1 MFNKKEFKKREKDRN
16 KHIIT
21 IHDKNGIRQVT
32 MGYFAKKIFFYIIL
46 IIILLLGL
54 SFAYTKYLEDSFFK
68 LQSLHKNT
76 EIEIT
81 KLKQQQKNI
90 IQYSNKLKSIIDTK
104 EKQKKH
110 LQDTIGSLGEELE
123 NTRKILGINDN
134 GFKINSNIDYSKLS
148 VGEKEVIMHF
158 IPNGKPVPK
167 ITRSSGFGWRIHP
180 IYHKRIFHR
189 GLDISVPI
197 GTKVMATAN
206 GVVEKVRYNKSVGY
220 GNLLII
226 KHSYGFRSAYAHLN
240 SISVEVGDY
249 VLKGQIVARSG
260 NTGRSTGP
268 HLHYE
273 VRYLDKILN
282 PNLFIKWNE
291 NNFTD
296 TIKKENR
303 VQWHSVVKATKTI
316 IHTVQQ
322 ALLLQEQKSKER

>member
-1 MFNKKEFKKREKDRN
+1 MFNKKAFEKREKDRN

-32 MGYFAKKIFFYIIL
+32 VGYFAKRLFLLVIS
-46 IIILLLGL
+46 IIIIIIFI
-54 SFAYTKYLEDSFFK
+54 SFLYTKYLEDSFIE
-68 LQSLHKNT
+68 LQSIHKNT

-81 KLKQQQKNI
+81 KLKLQQKNI
-90 IQYSNKLKSIIDTK
+90 IKYNNELKSIIITK
-104 EKQKKH
+104 EKQKNN
-110 LQDTIGSLGEELE
+110 LQNTISSLGEELE
-123 NTRKILGINDN
+123 NTKNILGINDD
-134 GFKINSNIDYSKLS
+134 GFKINSKIDYSKLS
-148 VGEKEVIMHF
+148 ISEKEVIMHN
-158 IPNGKPVPK
+158 IPNGKPVSIIK
-167 ITRSSGFGWRIHP
+167 RSSGFGWRIHP
-180 IYHKRIFHR
+180 ILHRRVFHR
-189 GLDISVPI
+189 GLDISVSI

-206 GVVEKVRYNKSVGY
+206 GIIEKVRYNKHKGY

-240 SISVEVGDY
+240 SIDVKVGDY
-249 VLKGQIVARSG
+249 VLKGQVVARSG

-282 PNLFIKWNE
+282 PNLFIKWNL
-291 NNFTD
+291 NNFTN

-303 VQWHSVVKATKTI
+303 VQWHSVIKATKTT

-322 ALLLQEQKSKER
+322 ALLLQERKLKER

>member
-21 IHDKNGIRQVT
+21 IHDKDGIRQVT
-32 MGYFAKKIFFYIIL
+32 MGYFAKKLLWL
-46 IIILLLGL
+46 IISIIIIVLSL
-54 SFAYTKYLEDSFFK
+54 SFLYTKYLEDSFSE
-68 LQSLHKNT
+68 LQSIHKNT
-76 EIEIT
+76 EIEIREL
-81 KLKQQQKNI
+81 KLQRKNI
-90 IQYSNKLKSIIDTK
+90 IAYNNKLKSIIDTK

-110 LQDTIGSLGEELE
+110 LQSTIGSLGEELE
-123 NTRKILGINDN
+123 NTRNILGINDD
-134 GFKINSNIDYSKLS
+134 GFKINSNINYSKLS
-148 VGEKEVIMHF
+148 IGEKEVIMHY
-158 IPNGKPVPK
+158 IPNGKPVSK

-180 IYHKRIFHR
+180 IYHRRIFHR
-189 GLDISVPI
+189 GLDISVPT

-206 GVVEKVRYNKSVGY
+206 GVVEKVRYNKHTGY

-249 VLKGQIVARSG
+249 VLKGQVVARSG

-282 PNLFIKWNE
+282 PNLFIKWNLK
-291 NNFTD
+291 NFTD

-322 ALLLQEQKSKER
+322 ALLLQERKSKER